1 MSAQDISL
9 KQKSYRYY
17 VLALL
22 ALTYAF
28 SFMDRQ
34 IVSILLGD
42 LKAEFDL
49 NDTQLG
55 LLSGLAFALFYSTL
69 ALPIARL
76 ADKSNRV
83 NIIAVAVGLWS
94 VVTALCGVVQNF
106 WQLFLGRVGVGVG
119 EAGGLS
125 PAHSVLSDYF
135 GEKERA
141 LALSLYSLGIGVGA
155 FMGLALGGYV
165 AQEYGWRM
173 AFIIAGLPGLLL
185 ALLVWLTIKE
195 PPRGQMDK
203 VDGDDAPLPVMETL
217 RDLAANRVY
226 RNVVAAHV
234 LVVFTGYSFSAWLP
248 QHILRSF
255 ADISQAQVGTIIGL
269 VFLVGAVGGMLSGGL
284 ISNYFGR
291 RFGRGWQL
299 RPATYGVALAV
310 PVYIAALAADQFA
323 IAVTLFVL
331 GGLLIYQQ
339 HGPGLAVVQ
348 SSVKPSQRA
357 FAASL
362 NFFFSNFLGLGI
374 GPLLVGAIS
383 DALAPSY
390 GAASLS
396 YALMFSTLFAGV
408 GFFIFLR
415 TCNEMDN
422 VRDRERDRETDGE
435 S

>member
-1 MSAQDISL
+1 MSQAYATQP
-9 KQKSYRYY
+9 KFYRYY

-22 ALTYAF
+22 AMTYAF

-55 LLSGLAFALFYSTL
+55 LLSGLAFALFYSTM

-83 NIIAVAVGLWS
+83 NIIAGAVALWS
-94 VVTALCGVVQNF
+94 LVTALCGAVQNF
-106 WQLFLGRVGVGVG
+106 WQLFLGRVGVGIG

-135 GEKERA
+135 DENERA
-141 LALSLYSLGIGVGA
+141 LALSLYSIGIGVGA

-173 AFIIAGLPGLLL
+173 AFIVAGLPGLIL

-195 PPRGQMDK
+195 PPRGQMDAGK
-203 VDGDDAPLPVMETL
+203 ADDEAMPVIDTL
-217 RDLAANRVY
+217 KELAANRIY
-226 RNVVAAHV
+226 RNVVLAHV

-255 ADISQAQVGTIIGL
+255 PDVSQAQVGTIIGL

-310 PVYIAALAADQFA
+310 PVYIWALATDHFALA
-323 IAVTLFVL
+323 IALFVI
-331 GGLLIYQQ
+331 GGLFIYQQ

-362 NFFFSNFLGLGI
+362 NFFFSNLLGLGV
-374 GPLLVGAIS
+374 GPLAVGAIS
-383 DALAPSY
+383 DALAPQY

-396 YALMFSTLFAGV
+396 YALMISTLFAAA
-408 GFFIFLR
+408 GFVIFLMACR
-415 TCNEMDN
+415 EMDKAA
-422 VRDRERDRETDGE
+422 
-435 S
+435 

>member
-1 MSAQDISL
+1 MSVTTQTTPNKA
-9 KQKSYRYY
+9 YRYY
-17 VLALL
+17 VLAILSM
-22 ALTYAF
+22 TYAF

-83 NIIAVAVGLWS
+83 NIIAAAVALWS
-94 VVTALCGVVQNF
+94 LVTALCGVVQNF

-135 GEKERA
+135 DAKERA

-173 AFIIAGLPGLLL
+173 AFIVAGLPGLVL
-185 ALLVWLTIKE
+185 ALLVWLTVKE
-195 PPRGQMDK
+195 PQRGQMDL
-203 VDGDDAPLPVMETL
+203 GSAAEEALPFMETL
-217 RDLAANRVY
+217 KDLAANRVY
-226 RNVVAAHV
+226 RNVVLAHV

-248 QHILRSF
+248 QHILRNF
-255 ADISQAQVGTIIGL
+255 TDVSQAQVGTIVGF
-269 VFLVGAVGGMLSGGL
+269 VFLVGGVGGMLTGGI

-291 RFGRGWQL
+291 KYGAGWSL
-299 RPATYGVALAV
+299 RPATFGVAAAV
-310 PVYIAALAADQFA
+310 PVYILALATESFTLAA
-323 IAVTLFVL
+323 ILFVI
-331 GGLLIYQQ
+331 GGLMIYQQ

-362 NFFFSNFLGLGI
+362 NFFFSNLLGLGI

-383 DALAPSY
+383 DALEPSY
-390 GAASLS
+390 GTQSLS
-396 YALMFSTLFAGV
+396 YALMFSTLFAAA
-408 GFFIFLR
+408 GFFVFLR
-415 TCNEMDN
+415 TCREMDK
-422 VRDRERDRETDGE
+422 EA
-435 S
+435 

>member
-1 MSAQDISL
+1 MSAAS
-9 KQKSYRYY
+9 KTTTNKAYRYY
-17 VLALL
+17 VLAILSM
-22 ALTYAF
+22 TYAF

-83 NIIAVAVGLWS
+83 NIIAGAVALWS
-94 VVTALCGVVQNF
+94 LVTALCGAVQNF

-135 GEKERA
+135 DAKERA

-173 AFIIAGLPGLLL
+173 AFIVAGLPGLLL
-185 ALLVWLTIKE
+185 ALLVWLTVKE
-195 PPRGQMDK
+195 PARGQMDSGQA
-203 VDGDDAPLPVMETL
+203 DEEQLPVMDTL
-217 RDLAANRVY
+217 KELAANRVY
-226 RNVVAAHV
+226 RNVVLAHV

-248 QHILRSF
+248 QHILRNF
-255 ADISQAQVGTIIGL
+255 TDVSQAQVGTIVGL
-269 VFLVGAVGGMLSGGL
+269 VFLVGGVGGMLSGGL

-291 RFGRGWQL
+291 KYGGGWEL
-299 RPATYGVALAV
+299 RPATYGVAAAV
-310 PVYIAALAADQFA
+310 PVYIFALSVDQFA
-323 IAVTLFVL
+323 IAAILFVV

-362 NFFFSNFLGLGI
+362 NFFFSNLLGLGI

-383 DALAPSY
+383 DALEPSY
-390 GAASLS
+390 GAQSLS
-396 YALMFSTLFAGV
+396 YALMVSTLFAAA
-408 GFFIFLR
+408 GFFIFWR
-415 TCNEMDN
+415 TCNEMDKQAN
-422 VRDRERDRETDGE
+422 
-435 S
+435 

>member
-1 MSAQDISL
+1 MSEAAAS
-9 KQKSYRYY
+9 KSKSYRYY

-22 ALTYAF
+22 AMTYAF

-55 LLSGLAFALFYSTL
+55 LLSGLAFALFYSTM

-83 NIIAVAVGLWS
+83 NIIAGAVALWS
-94 VVTALCGVVQNF
+94 LVTALCGAVQNF
-106 WQLFLGRVGVGVG
+106 WQLFLGRVGVGIG

-135 GEKERA
+135 DENERA
-141 LALSLYSLGIGVGA
+141 LALSLYSIGIGVGA

-173 AFIIAGLPGLLL
+173 AFIVAGLPGLAL
-185 ALLVWLTIKE
+185 ALLVWLTVKE
-195 PPRGQMDK
+195 PPRGQMET
-203 VDGDDAPLPVMETL
+203 DATEDARMPVMQTL
-217 RDLAANRVY
+217 KDLAGNSIY
-226 RNVVAAHV
+226 RNVVLAHV
-234 LVVFTGYSFSAWLP
+234 LVVFTGCSFSAWLP

-255 ADISQAQVGTIIGL
+255 PDVSQAQVGTIIGL

-310 PVYIAALAADQFA
+310 PIYIWALATDHFTLA
-323 IAVTLFVL
+323 IVLFVV
-331 GGLLIYQQ
+331 GGLFIYQQ
-339 HGPGLAVVQ
+339 HGPGLAV
-348 SSVKPSQRA
+348 
-357 FAASL
+357 
-362 NFFFSNFLGLGI
+362 
-374 GPLLVGAIS
+374 GAIS
-383 DALAPSY
+383 DALAHQY

-396 YALMFSTLFAGV
+396 YALMISTLFAAA
-408 GFFIFLR
+408 GFVVFLLACR
-415 TCNEMDN
+415 EMD
-422 VRDRERDRETDGE
+422 R

>member
-1 MSAQDISL
+1 MSEAAAS
-9 KQKSYRYY
+9 KSKSYRYY

-22 ALTYAF
+22 AMTYAF

-55 LLSGLAFALFYSTL
+55 LLSGLAFALFYSTM

-83 NIIAVAVGLWS
+83 NIIAGAVALWS
-94 VVTALCGVVQNF
+94 LVTALCGAVQNF
-106 WQLFLGRVGVGVG
+106 WQLFLGRVGVGIG

-135 GEKERA
+135 DENERA
-141 LALSLYSLGIGVGA
+141 LALSLYSIGIGVGA

-173 AFIIAGLPGLLL
+173 AFIVAGLPGLAL
-185 ALLVWLTIKE
+185 ALLVWLTVKE
-195 PPRGQMDK
+195 PPRGQMET
-203 VDGDDAPLPVMETL
+203 DATEDARMPVMQTL
-217 RDLAANRVY
+217 KDLAGNRIY
-226 RNVVAAHV
+226 RNVVLAHV

-255 ADISQAQVGTIIGL
+255 PDVSQAQVGTIIGL

-310 PVYIAALAADQFA
+310 PIYIWALATDHFTLA
-323 IAVTLFVL
+323 IVLFVV
-331 GGLLIYQQ
+331 GGLFIYQQ

-362 NFFFSNFLGLGI
+362 NFFFSNLLGLGV
-374 GPLLVGAIS
+374 GPLAVGAIS
-383 DALAPSY
+383 DALAHQY

-396 YALMFSTLFAGV
+396 YALMISTLFAAA
-408 GFFIFLR
+408 GFVVFLLACR
-415 TCNEMDN
+415 EMD
-422 VRDRERDRETDGE
+422 R

>member
-1 MSAQDISL
+1 MSAQSETTTH
-9 KQKSYRYY
+9 KAYRYY
-17 VLALL
+17 VLAVL
-22 ALTYAF
+22 AMTYAF

-69 ALPIARL
+69 ALPIARY
-76 ADKSNRV
+76 ADRANRV
-83 NIIAVAVGLWS
+83 NVIAMAVGLWS
-94 VVTALCGVVQNF
+94 LVTAFCGLVQNF

-119 EAGGLS
+119 EAGGLA

-135 GEKERA
+135 DENERA

-155 FMGLALGGYV
+155 FMGLALGGYI

-173 AFIIAGLPGLLL
+173 AFIAAGLPGILL
-185 ALLVWLTIKE
+185 AFLVSFTIRE
-195 PPRGQMDK
+195 PQRGTMDTYEE
-203 VDGDDAPLPVMETL
+203 DGRHAPIWATIME
-217 RDLAANRVY
+217 LAQNRVY

-255 ADISQAQVGTIIGL
+255 PDVSQAQVGTIIGL

-291 RFGRGWQL
+291 KYGRGWQL
-299 RPATYGVALAV
+299 RPATFGVAAAV
-310 PVYIAALAADQFA
+310 PVYVFALSTDHFGV
-323 IAVTLFVL
+323 AVALFVV
-331 GGLLIYQQ
+331 GGLLINQQ

-348 SSVKPSQRA
+348 SAVKPQQRA

-362 NFFFSNFLGLGI
+362 NFFFSNLLGLGI
-374 GPLLVGAIS
+374 GPLVVGAIS
-383 DALAPSY
+383 DALAPSV
-390 GAASLS
+390 GNQSLA
-396 YALMFSTLFAGV
+396 YALMASTVFAAL
-408 GFFIFLR
+408 GFFIFWR
-415 TCNEMDN
+415 TCNEMDK
-422 VRDRERDRETDGE
+422 EA
-435 S
+435 

>member
-1 MSAQDISL
+1 MSEAAATKS
-9 KQKSYRYY
+9 KSYRYY

-22 ALTYAF
+22 AMTYAF

-55 LLSGLAFALFYSTL
+55 LLSGLAFALFYSTM

-83 NIIAVAVGLWS
+83 NIIAGAVALWS
-94 VVTALCGVVQNF
+94 LVTALCGAVQNF
-106 WQLFLGRVGVGVG
+106 WQLFLGRVGVGIG

-135 GEKERA
+135 DENERA
-141 LALSLYSLGIGVGA
+141 LALSLYSIGIGVGA

-173 AFIIAGLPGLLL
+173 AFIVAGLPGLIL

-195 PPRGQMDK
+195 PPRGQMDTGK
-203 VDGDDAPLPVMETL
+203 ADDEAMPVMETL
-217 RDLAANRVY
+217 KELAGNRIY
-226 RNVVAAHV
+226 RNVVLAHV

-255 ADISQAQVGTIIGL
+255 PDVSQAQVGTIIGL

-310 PVYIAALAADQFA
+310 PIYIWALASDQFA
-323 IAVTLFVL
+323 VAVTLFVV
-331 GGLLIYQQ
+331 GGLFIYQQ

-362 NFFFSNFLGLGI
+362 NFFFSNLLGLGV
-374 GPLLVGAIS
+374 GPLAVGAIS
-383 DALAPSY
+383 DALAPQY
-390 GAASLS
+390 GNASLS
-396 YALMFSTLFAGV
+396 YALMISTIFAAA
-408 GFFIFLR
+408 GFVIFLIACR
-415 TCNEMDN
+415 EMDKA
-422 VRDRERDRETDGE
+422 ET
-435 S
+435 

>member
-1 MSAQDISL
+1 MSEQAETITH
-9 KQKSYRYY
+9 KSYRYY
-17 VLALL
+17 VLFVL
-22 ALTYAF
+22 AMTYAF

-42 LKAEFDL
+42 LKVEFDL

-69 ALPIARL
+69 ALPIARY
-76 ADKSNRV
+76 ADRANRV
-83 NIIAVAVGLWS
+83 NIIAMAVGLWS
-94 VVTALCGVVQNF
+94 LVTAFCGLVQNF

-119 EAGGLS
+119 EAGGLA

-135 GEKERA
+135 DEHERA

-155 FMGLALGGYV
+155 FMGLALGGYI

-173 AFIIAGLPGLLL
+173 AFIVAGLPGILL
-185 ALLVWLTIKE
+185 AFLVSFTIRE
-195 PPRGQMDK
+195 PQRGTLDSYEE
-203 VDGDDAPLPVMETL
+203 DGRHAPIWATIV
-217 RDLAANRVY
+217 DLAGNRVY

-255 ADISQAQVGTIIGL
+255 PEVSQAQVGTIIGL
-269 VFLVGAVGGMLSGGL
+269 VFLIGAVGGMLSGGL

-291 RFGRGWQL
+291 KFGKGWQL
-299 RPATYGVALAV
+299 RPATYGVAAAV
-310 PVYIAALAADQFA
+310 PVYIFALATDNFTV
-323 IAVTLFVL
+323 AVILFIV

-374 GPLLVGAIS
+374 GPLLVGAMS
-383 DALAPSY
+383 DALAPSV
-390 GAASLS
+390 GNQSLS
-396 YALMFSTLFAGV
+396 YALMASTLFAAV
-408 GFFIFLR
+408 GFFVFWR
-415 TCNEMDN
+415 TCNEMDK
-422 VRDRERDRETDGE
+422 EA
-435 S
+435 